1 MVDEAVRLADEV
13 GLSQLTLAAL
23 AKRLGVRQPS
33 LYKHV
38 DGMDALQRDIALRAK
53 HELADVLAR
62 VAVGRSRG
70 EAITC
75 MSLAYRSW
83 AREHPGRY
91 AAVQRPATPGDAEAE
106 AADRAVVQIVFDV
119 LAGYELPRRR
129 CRRRDPRPAGRS
141 ARLRDAGTGRWL
153 RTPRRCRPQL
163 RPARPRARVG
173 VLGMG
178 QGSPEVS
185 DSHVT
190 AGSSGSRRAVLH
202 GHAGGLVDLIGTEQ
216 HGRVDDGA
224 APG

>member
-1 MVDEAVRLADEV
+1 MVDEAVELADEV
-13 GLSQLTLAAL
+13 GLSKLTLAAL

-53 HELADVLAR
+53 HQLADALAR

-70 EAITC
+70 EAITS

-119 LAGYELPRRR
+119 LAGYEL
-129 CRRRDPRPAGRS
+129 RDDDAVDAARALRS
-141 ARLRDAGTGRWL
+141 A
-153 RTPRRCRPQL
+153 
-163 RPARPRARVG
+163 
-173 VLGMG
+173 
-178 QGSPEVS
+178 
-185 DSHVT
+185 
-190 AGSSGSRRAVLH
+190 LH
-202 GHAGGLVDLIGTEQ
+202 GFVTLEQVGGFGLPVDVDRSFDRLVRGFELLVRGLELAFSGWAKDLP
-216 HGRVDDGA
+216 RSRDR
-224 APG
+224 P